1 MPPAGERFVR
11 KDRQHVARVLDARKR
26 LDRIDPLWAR
36 KRLDQLRVARGA
48 VRHG

>member
-11 KDRQHVARVLDARKR
+11 NDRQHVARVLDARER
-26 LDRIDPLWAR
+26 LDSIDPLWAR
-36 KRLDQLRVARGA
+36 KRLDQLRAARGA